1 MKILLEVAGL
11 VDKELILF
19 KLQKLDRYLTQ
30 LKKHQGLTAN
40 HLDNNLDQA
49 WIIEHGLQL
58 SIQLVLDIGNHI
70 LADAGNPAQDYS
82 RIFDKLAQIDVI
94 PADFAQSIKNM
105 AGLRNI
111 LVYEYTEVDMEKLSD
126 LLNNRLG
133 DFSKFAAYVM
143 NYLENK

>member
-1 MKILLEVAGL
+1 MEVAGL

-19 KLQKLDRYLTQ
+19 KLQELDRYLTQ
-30 LKKHQGLTAN
+30 LRKHQGQSAE

-49 WIIEHGLQL
+49 WIIQHGLQL

-70 LADAGNPAQDYS
+70 LAGAGKPAQDYS
-82 RIFDKLAQIDVI
+82 MIFDKLAQIDVI
-94 PADFAQSIKNM
+94 PAEFAESVKSM

-111 LVYEYTEVDMEKLSD
+111 LVHEYTEVDMEQLSN

-133 DFSKFAAYVM
+133 DFSKFASYVT
-143 NYLENK
+143 NYLESK